1 MNPRKLELPKKISPS
16 ILSADFSRL
25 GEEVQA
31 VEKAGADYIHV
42 DVMDGHFVP
51 NITIGPAVVE
61 SLRRR
66 TSLPLDVHL
75 MIQDPD
81 EFLAAFIEAGARIL
95 TVHVEACPHLRRTL
109 AAIKRKGTRAGVSLN
124 PTTPVA
130 LLEPALEYADL
141 VLVMTVNPGFGGQE
155 LIPAVLPK
163 VEQLRSLIDQK
174 GWNLELEVDGGIKV
188 DNIGAVAKAG
198 ADVFVS
204 GSGIFK
210 NPDYGKTIMA
220 MREEIRKG
228 DRRRPLPGKAMAL
241 P

>member
-1 MNPRKLELPKKISPS
+1 MNPRTLEPLKKISPS

-51 NITIGPAVVE
+51 NITIGPMIVE
-61 SLRRR
+61 SLRKM

-75 MIQDPD
+75 MIQNPD
-81 EFLAAFIEAGARIL
+81 EFLTAFVEAGAGIL
-95 TVHVEACPHLRRTL
+95 TVHVEACPHLHRTL
-109 AAIKRKGTRAGVSLN
+109 TEIKKRGVRAGVSLN
-124 PTTPVA
+124 PATP
-130 LLEPALEYADL
+130 LCLIEPALEYADL

-155 LIPAVLPK
+155 FIPAMLPK
-163 VEQLRSLIDQK
+163 IKQLRSLIDRK

-210 NPDYGKTIMA
+210 TSDYGKTITA
-220 MREEIRKG
+220 MREEIKKG
-228 DRRRPLPGKAMAL
+228 AML
-241 P
+241 